1 MILITGGAAQ
11 GKLKFVTENFRPNVI
26 INGIDCDFSMLK
38 NVECMINYHLLIKRL
53 MLENADT
60 AAFTKKFCV
69 KNQNAVIIMNE
80 VGSGI
85 IPMEK
90 SEREWRENVG
100 KCGCIIAERAD
111 TVIRMT
117 CGIPTVIKGKLT

>member
-1 MILITGGAAQ
+1 MILITGGASQ
-11 GKLKFVTENFRPNVI
+11 GKLKFVMEHFKPNEIIDGSDCIFSILENA
-26 INGIDCDFSMLK
+26 
-38 NVECMINYHLLIKRL
+38 ECVINYDKLIKRL
-53 MLENADT
+53 MLKNIDT
-60 AAFTKKFCV
+60 AAFTKKFCT

-85 IPMEK
+85 IPIEK
-90 SEREWRENVG
+90 TEREWRENVG

-117 CGIPTVIKGKLT
+117 CGIPTVIKGNLT

>member
-1 MILITGGAAQ
+1 MILITGGASQ
-11 GKLKFVTENFRPNVI
+11 GKLKFVTEHFRPNEI
-26 INGIDCDFSMLK
+26 INGSDCDFSILK
-38 NVECMINYHLLIKRL
+38 NAECIINYHELIRRL
-53 MLENADT
+53 MHENTDT
-60 AAFTKKFCV
+60 AAFTRKLCAE
-69 KNQNAVIIMNE
+69 NPNAVIIMNE

-85 IPMEK
+85 IPIEK

-100 KCGCIIAERAD
+100 KCGCIIAEGAD

>member
-1 MILITGGAAQ
+1 MILITGGASQ
-11 GKLKFVTENFRPNVI
+11 GKLKFVTEHFRPKEI
-26 INGIDCDFSMLK
+26 INGADCDLFIPK
-38 NVECMINYHLLIKRL
+38 NAECVINYHVLIKRL
-53 MLENADT
+53 MHENADT
-60 AAFTKKFCV
+60 TAFTKKICTE
-69 KNQNAVIIMNE
+69 NQNALIIMNE

-90 SEREWRENVG
+90 SEREWREKVG

-117 CGIPTVIKGKLT
+117 CGIPTVIKGKLI

>member
-11 GKLKFVTENFRPNVI
+11 GKLKFVAENFRPNMI

-38 NVECMINYHLLIKRL
+38 NAECVINYHELIKRL
-53 MLENADT
+53 MHETADT
-60 AAFTKKFCV
+60 TAFTKKFCAE
-69 KNQNAVIIMNE
+69 NQNAIIIMNE

-85 IPMEK
+85 IPIEK

-100 KCGCIIAERAD
+100 KCGCIIAEKAD

>member
-1 MILITGGAAQ
+1 MILITGGEAQ
-11 GKLKFVTENFRPNVI
+11 GKLKFVMEHFRPKEI
-26 INGIDCDFSMLK
+26 INGVDCVLSIPK
-38 NVECMINYHLLIKRL
+38 NAECVINYHELIKRL
-53 MLENADT
+53 MHENADT
-60 AAFTKKFCV
+60 TAFTKKFCAV
-69 KNQNAVIIMNE
+69 NQNALIIMNE

-85 IPMEK
+85 IPIEK

-117 CGIPTVIKGKLT
+117 CGIPTVIKGNLT